1 MKDALLIIV
10 FVLFLGVSVIAAHE
24 HETLADREDAAA
36 LESRK
41 WVAAQFACPKGQT
54 AEWLDDKT
62 IRCLRNLDRPELVAG
77 GRP

>member
-24 HETLADREDAAA
+24 HEALADREDAAA
-36 LESRK
+36 MNSRE
-41 WVAAQFACPKGQT
+41 WAGRQACGPNST
-54 AEWLDDKT
+54 PEWLDAKT
-62 IRCLRNLDRPELVAG
+62 LRCLRNLDDPKLVAG